1 MFGLSPQKVD
11 RKALIATIDTDLDK
25 SNDSLEALIAETGKS
40 RQELLEACL
49 ADDEV
54 ESCREDLRAAMMA
67 QPWRIWGEDVD
78 ETIINRLYRM
88 LNQHLET
95 FVDVAVLARFNGY
108 AVAEYIYHQ
117 EADGFWTIAQV
128 LNKDGELD
136 RYNPK
141 RDGNVLLT
149 ADSGEIVLDQKMKY
163 LVLRSKAV
171 PARPAGEMMILR
183 AYPAVM
189 LRKRAWA
196 YAGQFV
202 KRYAQPYIIGK
213 QGGFGALNE
222 FVSKLFGF
230 SNGGAAAVGKDD
242 DISLHQLSGE
252 GEAFALIEKMANARI
267 QKLLLGR
274 VKTGDLNSGS
284 RAAQET
290 EEDTRL
296 DRVSAYLDLL
306 TRAVQ
311 HALDAVLTVNAQYGR
326 PLHAPQGLWFEHQ
339 KPDSID
345 LKRAQRDQIYLQSGA
360 LKLTPDYFRE
370 MCGYEESHIADVAPT
385 ALALALNSPQEV
397 ALGARAGPDTGA
409 AAASSMRDK
418 IQALQAALEDS
429 GSYAEFEKKLAIL
442 VPPDGGLIAD
452 LAGKMQAEKQ
462 KGASGE
468 AYDGQH

>member
-25 SNDSLEALIAETGKS
+25 SNDGLEALIAETGKS

-54 ESCREDLRAAMMA
+54 ESCREDLRTAMLA
-67 QPWRIWGEDVD
+67 QSWRIWGEDVD
-78 ETIINRLYRM
+78 EMVINRLYRM

-108 AVAEYIYHQ
+108 AVAEYLYRQ

-136 RYNPK
+136 RYSPK

-149 ADSGEIVLDQKMKY
+149 ADSGEIVLDQKVKY

-183 AYPAVM
+183 AYPAVV
-189 LRKRAWA
+189 LRKRGLA
-196 YAGQFV
+196 YAGQFI

-230 SNGGAAAVGKDD
+230 SNGGAAAIGKDD
-242 DISLHQLSGE
+242 DISLHQLSGN
-252 GEAFALIEKMANARI
+252 GEAFALIEKLANARI

-274 VKTGDLNSGS
+274 VKTADLENGS

-290 EEDTRL
+290 EEATRL
-296 DRVSAYLDLL
+296 DRMSAYLDLL
-306 TRAVQ
+306 ARAIQ
-311 HALDAVLTVNAQYGR
+311 HALDAILTVNNQYGR
-326 PLHAPQGLWFEHQ
+326 PIYAPQGLWFEHQ

-345 LKRAQRDQIYLQSGA
+345 IKRAQRDQIYLQSGA
-360 LKLTPDYFRE
+360 LSLTADYFRDI
-370 MCGYEESHIADVAPT
+370 CGYEEAHIASAQAS
-385 ALALALNSPQEV
+385 ALALS
-397 ALGARAGPDTGA
+397 LGANQGVPLSQNKAQDDTEQSIMGA
-409 AAASSMRDK
+409 K
-418 IQALQAALEDS
+418 IHALQDLLE
-429 GSYAEFEKKLAIL
+429 GAESYAEFEQKLAAL
-442 VPPDGGLIAD
+442 ALPDGGLIAD
-452 LAGKMQAEKQ
+452 LAGKMQKEKQ